1 MTLDLAYL
9 LDFKA
14 LVETG
19 SFSRAASI
27 RNVTQPAFSRR
38 IRALEDWTGT
48 PLFHRGSTP
57 VTLTQAGQAIAPA
70 FETGLRA
77 LMQGQADARAAAARA
92 TTALHF
98 AATHV
103 LSFSFFPVWLRSLE
117 GGQPLEAV
125 QLSSDSL
132 SACEAL
138 IQEGRVQFLLC
149 HRHEAVPVRLDPSR
163 FRSARVG
170 ADTLSLVASPDLGRG
185 SEVGSSDG
193 DPGTVPYL
201 SYSEQ
206 SGLGRIVASARPE
219 LNAGLVRHSVFSSH
233 LAASL
238 RSMALTGRG
247 VAWLPRSLIEEDLVE
262 GRLRLA
268 GAPSLDIDVDIVLFR
283 AAHGIGKAAEHFWAR
298 LV

>member
-19 SFSRAASI
+19 SFSRAAFN

-38 IRALEDWTGT
+38 IRALEDWTGA
-48 PLFHRGSTP
+48 PLFNRGTTP
-57 VTLTQAGQAIAPA
+57 VTLTEAGQAIAPA
-70 FETGLRA
+70 FENSVRE
-77 LMQGQADARAAAARA
+77 LMQGQAAARAAAARA

-103 LSFSFFPVWLRSLE
+103 LSFTFFPVWLRSLE

-149 HRHEAVPVRLDPSR
+149 HRHEAAPVRLDPSR
-163 FRSARVG
+163 FLSVRIGS
-170 ADTLSLVASPDLGRG
+170 DTLSLVAAPGLRSGPDV
-185 SEVGSSDG
+185 ETVDA

-219 LNAGLVRHSVFSSH
+219 LNARLVRHSVFNSH

-238 RSMALTGRG
+238 RSMVLTGRG
-247 VAWLPRSLIEEDLVE
+247 AAWLPRSLIEEDLAQ
-262 GRLRLA
+262 GRLRPV
-268 GAPSLDIDVDIVLFR
+268 GAPALDIDVDIVLFR
-283 AAHGIGKAAEHFWAR
+283 AAHGLGKAAEHFWAR
-298 LV
+298 MA

>member
-92 TTALHF
+92 
-98 AATHV
+98 
-103 LSFSFFPVWLRSLE
+103 
-117 GGQPLEAV
+117 
-125 QLSSDSL
+125 
-132 SACEAL
+132 
-138 IQEGRVQFLLC
+138 
-149 HRHEAVPVRLDPSR
+149 
-163 FRSARVG
+163 RSASKG
-170 ADTLSLVASPDLGRG
+170 A
-185 SEVGSSDG
+185 
-193 DPGTVPYL
+193 
-201 SYSEQ
+201 
-206 SGLGRIVASARPE
+206 ASAR
-219 LNAGLVRHSVFSSH
+219 AF
-233 LAASL
+233 ASPVTRA
-238 RSMALTGRG
+238 RS
-247 VAWLPRSLIEEDLVE
+247 
-262 GRLRLA
+262 
-268 GAPSLDIDVDIVLFR
+268 R
-283 AAHGIGKAAEHFWAR
+283 AAGSVRAATPPFEAA
-298 LV
+298 